1 MEYIV
6 EKTQKVKKL
15 SDEEKQSIAKKIVQ
29 DYQTYD
35 RGRQS
40 QLDKANKLINE
51 IYFKNTVKNAAEK
64 SKAWKSTAKMCKIFM
79 YSQILKAFIW
89 KNTYANTN
97 SMFDVSGENLEADNN
112 SNKNGI
118 LQNS

>member
-40 QLDKANKLINE
+40 QLNKANKLINE
-51 IYFKNTVKNAAEK
+51 IYFKNT
-64 SKAWKSTAKMCKIFM
+64 F
-79 YSQILKAFIW
+79 
-89 KNTYANTN
+89 
-97 SMFDVSGENLEADNN
+97 
-112 SNKNGI
+112 
-118 LQNS
+118 